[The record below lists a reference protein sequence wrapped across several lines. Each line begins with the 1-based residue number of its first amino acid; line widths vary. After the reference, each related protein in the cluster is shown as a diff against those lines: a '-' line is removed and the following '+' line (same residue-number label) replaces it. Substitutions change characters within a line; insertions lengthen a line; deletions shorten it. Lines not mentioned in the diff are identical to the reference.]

1 MDKQKPQVL
10 DESGDKYKYG
20 FVTEIEAE
28 TVPKGLNADIIR
40 LISHKKG
47 EPEWL
52 LNWRLKAFEFWQT
65 MTEPTWA
72 KLQYDKIRP
81 PMTEAFLWDFVMQL
95 QVLLASN
102 SRKALRLFP

>member
-40 LISHKKG
+40 LISRKKN
-47 EPEWL
+47 EPKWL
-52 LNWRLKAFEFWQT
+52 LRLIINTCSTMPRQNKKFQHPKDLMRLTLSCLKHIANSAFRS
-65 MTEPTWA
+65 
-72 KLQYDKIRP
+72 K
-81 PMTEAFLWDFVMQL
+81 
-95 QVLLASN
+95 
-102 SRKALRLFP
+102 SRKFWPE